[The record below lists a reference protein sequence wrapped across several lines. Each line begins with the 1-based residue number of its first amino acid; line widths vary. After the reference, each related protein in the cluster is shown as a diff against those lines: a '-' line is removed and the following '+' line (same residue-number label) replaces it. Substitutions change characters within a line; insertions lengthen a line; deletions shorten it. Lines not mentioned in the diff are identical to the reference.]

1 LNDAVPAAPL
11 TVDPLLSYARRD
23 GDAIRVVLTLP
34 TARFR
39 RRRVLLRFQGPDGGV
54 RARGTVTEHGDGR
67 RVEATVPRSEL
78 PDGIWRLKLRV
89 GQNAPLRNL
98 RTRLLVKGTQPVAL
112 LPTFATD
119 VVGT

>member
-11 TVDPLLSYARRD
+11 PVDPLLSYARRD

-39 RRRVLLRFQGPDGGV
+39 RRRVLLRLQGKDGGV

-67 RVEATVPRSEL
+67 RVEVTIPRSEL
-78 PDGIWRLKLRV
+78 PDGVWRLKIRV
-89 GQNAPLRNL
+89 APNAPLRNL
-98 RTRLLVKGTQPVAL
+98 RTRLLVSDTQPVAL
-112 LPTFATD
+112 LPKFEGHAI
-119 VVGT
+119 GA